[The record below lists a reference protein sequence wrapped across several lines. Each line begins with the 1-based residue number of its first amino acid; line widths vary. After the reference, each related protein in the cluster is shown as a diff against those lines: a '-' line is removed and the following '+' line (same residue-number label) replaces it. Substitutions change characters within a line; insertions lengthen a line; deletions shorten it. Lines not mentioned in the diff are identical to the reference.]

1 MYRRTALDNV
11 SWNEDARLEDYEMYL
26 RLMNL
31 GDFAFDP
38 RVLSVWRRHSSNT
51 SSNRMMMLTEVLA
64 AQERNFD
71 ALGVE
76 RKQFN
81 EIQQQTRFQY
91 ARIELQ
97 HGNKSGAMKLANQSW
112 RGASSTSELVKFALR
127 MFVPMSVIERRRS
140 ARQRQNRELV
150 ANG

>member
-1 MYRRTALDNV
+1 MKFGGFLFCPRGLLV
-11 SWNEDARLEDYEMYL
+11 
-26 RLMNL
+26 L
-31 GDFAFDP
+31 GRP
-38 RVLSVWRRHSSNT
+38 SSNT

-71 ALGVE
+71 ELGVE

-97 HGNKSGAMKLANQSW
+97 HGNKSGAMKLANKIW

-127 MFVPMSVIERRRS
+127 MFVPMS
-140 ARQRQNRELV
+140 
-150 ANG
+150 